1 MAAEKRQV
9 PSFKMSPPG
18 AEINKRKRRRK
29 SKKKRRRTRR
39 RKRRGRGRRRIKA
52 EKIMQDN
59 D

>member
-39 RKRRGRGRRRIKA
+39 RKRGKESRGERR
-52 EKIMQDN
+52 EK
-59 D
+59 